1 MQVPD
6 VASRRY
12 ANRWVGLIFICVSLI
27 VIALDNTILNVALP
41 SISNTLGA
49 TATDLQW
56 IVDSYVL
63 VFAALLLTTGSF
75 SDRIGRK
82 KALQIGLVLFG
93 IGSLAAALSTS
104 TVMLIASR
112 AFLGLAGALIMPAT
126 LSLVSASFP
135 PMERGQAIGIWV
147 AVFGFGVGLGPVIG
161 GFLIQHFSWNAV
173 FFVNLPVVAVALIG
187 GAIYLVESKD
197 ESAPKADV
205 PGVILSII
213 GLFALIYGIIEA
225 GLHGWTGTNVI
236 AAFAIAAVFLGAFAW
251 WENRSPSPMLPMY
264 FFLNRAFTGANI
276 MLTMFSFSLFGSMF
290 FMSQYF
296 QTVQNVPAFEAGLRV
311 LPHAIT
317 MTFMSTRA
325 NKIAARLG
333 HKRTIGLGTLIA
345 AAGMFYMSQ
354 IFHAETPYIL
364 IAIGQVILAVGLG
377 TAFSPATTAVMNSV
391 PSAKAGIGSA
401 MNDTTRQL
409 GGALGV
415 AVLGTI
421 ATNTYLNGIAPL
433 RESLT
438 SLAPEAAQ
446 MVSNSI
452 QAAHLV
458 ARQMPMSDSLRE
470 TIITTTNH
478 AFVNGMNNAMLISSV
493 TMLLAFFLVL
503 LVLPSQV
510 GSVEMHTG
518 DVSEE
523 RQAIGVPVP
532 SGD

>member
-1 MQVPD
+1 MQVPE
-6 VASRRY
+6 ANSGRY
-12 ANRWVGLIFICVSLI
+12 ANRWVGLIFICISLI

-82 KALQIGLVLFG
+82 KALQIGLILFG

-112 AFLGLAGALIMPAT
+112 AFLGLAGAMVMPAT

-173 FFVNLPVVAVALIG
+173 FFVNLPVVAVAVIG
-187 GAIYLVESKD
+187 GAIYLTESKD
-197 ESAPKADV
+197 EHAPRTDI

-213 GLFALIYGIIEA
+213 GLFALVYGIIEA
-225 GLHGWTGTNVI
+225 GLHGWTGANVLT
-236 AAFAIAAVFLGAFAW
+236 AFAIAAAFLGAFAW
-251 WENRSPSPMLPMY
+251 WENRAANAMLPMY
-264 FFLNRAFTGANI
+264 FFRNRAFTGANI
-276 MLTMFSFSLFGSMF
+276 MLTLFSFSLFGSMF

-325 NKIAARLG
+325 PKIAAQFG
-333 HKRTIGLGTLIA
+333 QKRTIAVGTLIA
-345 AAGMFYMSQ
+345 AGGMFYMSQ
-354 IFHAETPYIL
+354 IFHAETPYSL

-377 TAFSPATTAVMNSV
+377 TAFSPATTTVMNSI

-433 RESLT
+433 RESLA
-438 SLAPEAAQ
+438 SISPEATQ
-446 MVSNSI
+446 IVSNSI
-452 QAAHLV
+452 QAAHLL
-458 ARQMPMSDSLRE
+458 ARDGALPQALRE
-470 TIITTTNH
+470 TIISTTNH

-493 TMLLAFFLVL
+493 TMLLAFVLVIV
-503 LVLPSQV
+503 VLPSQV
-510 GSVEMHTG
+510 RLADAHLEAAAESR
-518 DVSEE
+518 SNI
-523 RQAIGVPVP
+523 RIPVP